1 MRLVGYTDFQ
11 ELLAKTMS
19 EIKSMSLT
27 TRIML
32 GMLFGIAVGLILQ
45 FILGDQKD
53 IVIPMGLFDFPIKSF
68 FVDGVFNIG
77 GQIFIASLKMLV
89 VPLVFIS
96 LVCGTCSLSDPK
108 KLGRLGGKSLLLYL
122 VTTAI
127 AITVAIGFALIV
139 SPGDGVSIP
148 TNASY
153 DAKEAPSLVDVL
165 IGMFPTN
172 PIDAMA
178 SGNMLQVI
186 VFALLFGIAMAL
198 SGESGKRVAAL
209 FEDLNN
215 VVLKLVTLLM
225 NLAPYGVFCLM
236 AKLFTTI
243 DVDLIKSLAEYFLVV
258 IAALLFHAIVNYSV
272 ILKLFTGLNPVT
284 FIKKMED
291 ACMFAFSTSSSSAT
305 MPVTLET
312 ATKKLGANNSVAS
325 FTIPLGATINMDGTA
340 IMQGVA
346 TVFIAQVYGI
356 DLSLS
361 DYLMVIVTATLA
373 SVGTAGVPGVGLI
386 MLAMVLNQV
395 GLPVEGIAII
405 IGVDRLLDM
414 TRTAVNITGDC
425 MVTCVV
431 AKSEGELNEKVFND
445 PDAAKKLESYPSE
458 DKTS

>member
-1 MRLVGYTDFQ
+1 MSKMRT
-11 ELLAKTMS
+11 
-19 EIKSMSLT
+19 MSLT
-27 TRIML
+27 TRIMV
-32 GMLFGIAVGLILQ
+32 GMLLGIATGLILQ
-45 FILGDQKD
+45 FIFGDQHD
-53 IVIPMGLFDFPIKSF
+53 ITIPLGLFEFPVKAF
-68 FVDGVFNIG
+68 FVDGLFHIG

-108 KLGRLGGKSLLLYL
+108 KLGRLGGKSILLYL
-122 VTTAI
+122 ITTAI
-127 AITVAIGFALIV
+127 AITVAIGFALVI
-139 SPGDGVSIP
+139 SPGTGVTVP
-148 TNASY
+148 TDATF
-153 DAKEAPSLVDVL
+153 DAKQAPTLVDVI

-178 SGNMLQVI
+178 NGNMLQII

-209 FEDLNN
+209 FDDLNN

-243 DVDLIKSLAEYFLVV
+243 DMGLIRSLLLYFLTVL
-258 IAALLFHAIVNYSV
+258 AALFFHGLVNYSV
-272 ILKLFTGLNPVT
+272 ILKLFTGLNPIL
-284 FIKKMED
+284 FLKKMED

-312 ATKKLGANNSVAS
+312 ATKKLGAKNSVAS

-346 TVFIAQVYGI
+346 TVFIAQVFAV
-356 DLSLS
+356 DLSVS

-425 MVTCVV
+425 MVTCIV
-431 AKSEGELNEKVFND
+431 AKSEGELDEKIFHD
-445 PDAAKKLESYPSE
+445 PNAAKKLETYPPV
-458 DKTS
+458 